1 MDQQRIALIETNES
15 ILVGLRMLID
25 SQSDFKVVFEA
36 QSAGHALQNLAEQL
50 VDVVIVNS
58 NLVGADGVVLTRQLI
73 ETFFESAEEPPKFIV
88 WSAYYSDHLHLATLR
103 AGASA
108 LVTQD
113 DQPELLVESIR
124 NLRSE
129 ISSTALTSLNFE
141 SYQPEIDHAFILKLA
156 KLDDRQREVVEYI
169 YRGFDLPKIAEHLRL
184 PEFESVQ
191 LIKSVMRIFRCATL
205 EQLYLIVRDSHV
217 EI

>member
-113 DQPELLVESIR
+113 DPPELLVESIR

-129 ISSTALTSLNFE
+129 ISSTELTSLNFE

-156 KLDDRQREVVEYI
+156 KLDGRQREVVDYI
-169 YRGFDLPKIAEHLRL
+169 YRGFDLPKLAEQLRL